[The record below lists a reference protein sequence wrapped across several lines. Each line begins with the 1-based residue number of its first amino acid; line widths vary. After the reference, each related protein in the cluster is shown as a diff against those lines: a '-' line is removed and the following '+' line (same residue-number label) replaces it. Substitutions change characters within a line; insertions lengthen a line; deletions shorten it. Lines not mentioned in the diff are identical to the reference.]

1 MPIYKGTS
9 KIGQIY
15 LGSTKL
21 KEVYKGSTKVFGAAQ
36 PQPAGGRFVL
46 AGNNYIF
53 SSSDGEHWSY
63 VPNPLAY
70 GGTFKVLT
78 NGNKII
84 IYPSPYYVQAPSS
97 VLYSEDGQNWEV
109 VSVPY
114 SAYRNATMC
123 FGNNQYVL
131 FTVNSNSDTIM
142 AASLDGKT
150 WTSAP
155 AITGDFVG
163 LYETSENI
171 NYIETTGEFINI
183 SNSYGTY
190 YSYDI
195 MHVNQWNLSS
205 WSARSITARKI
216 VVGDNKVVLCFGGN
230 TQGWKYILR
239 STNNGSRFS
248 RYQTLPDNRCTDV
261 LDSIYNNGKFICT
274 IQGSATGNSAKI
286 ITSTDNGNTWSVP
299 LAEGTYPSFLVGSLA
314 AHDSTVIAISSETNT
329 SYVISN
335 DNGNSW
341 TAKELPVADGFK
353 YLGSAC
359 WYTG

>member
-15 LGSTKL
+15 LGSTKI

-36 PQPAGGRFVL
+36 PQPTGGRFVL

-84 IYPSPYYVQAPSS
+84 IYPSPYYVQAPKSI
-97 VLYSEDGQNWEV
+97 LYSEDCQNWET

-114 SAYRNATMC
+114 SAYYNATMC

-131 FTVNSNSDTIM
+131 FTGDTNGTSM

-155 AITGDFVG
+155 TRTGDFTG
-163 LYETSENI
+163 LYRTSENI
-171 NYIETTGEFINI
+171 NYIETTGEFINVD
-183 SNSYGTY
+183 NSRGTY

-195 MHVNQWNLSS
+195 RSINQWNLSS
-205 WSARSITARKI
+205 WSASSITARKI
-216 VVGDNKVVLCFGGN
+216 VVGDNKIVLCFGGN

-239 STNNGSRFS
+239 STNNGAVFK

-261 LDSIYNNGKFICT
+261 LDGIYNDGKFICT

-286 ITSTDNGNTWSVP
+286 ITSTDNGNTWSIP

-314 AHDSTVIAISSETNT
+314 AHDSTVISLSYANDTN
-329 SYVISN
+329 YVISTN
-335 DNGNSW
+335 NASSW
-341 TAKELPVADGFK
+341 VAKELPVADSFK
-353 YLGSAC
+353 YVGSAC